1 MGRKTRVRRDAA
13 VWQRL
18 FSRQSSCGLS
28 VPEFCR
34 REGINASL
42 FRRWRSMLEGS
53 ESGRRVTTATAATVE
68 SPVPFID
75 LGDIRSGGPRFEIR
89 LELGGGV
96 TLSIA
101 RG

>member
-1 MGRKTRVRRDAA
+1 
-13 VWQRL
+13 
-18 FSRQSSCGLS
+18 
-28 VPEFCR
+28 
-34 REGINASL
+34 
-42 FRRWRSMLEGS
+42 MLEGS